1 MLRNPDSSAPL
12 RILVVGCG
20 NMGASHAR
28 AYRDMAGVEIAGLV
42 SRGDSKDRLASSL
55 ALQVP
60 LFDDFYS
67 ALASLTPDAVC
78 ISTHPDT
85 HEAFT
90 LAAFEAGC
98 HVFVEKPLAPD
109 TEGAQNMVRAARRAG
124 KQLVVGYILRHHP
137 TWQQFI
143 GIART
148 LGSPLVLRMNL
159 NQQSSGAEWQV
170 HRGLLAS
177 VSPIVDC
184 GVHYVDVM
192 CQMVDSKPLR
202 VSAIGARLDPSL
214 PAGRCNYGQLQIVF
228 DDGSVGWYE
237 AGWGPMMSETAF
249 FVKDVIGPRGAASIQ
264 SIHADSNGASSKV
277 EDHIRSN
284 AIRVHHAEL
293 TQSGSFARTDEWLT
307 QTDEPGHDELCRR
320 EQEFFVRA
328 IREQLDL
335 TSHLEDS
342 LVSLSIVLAADEA
355 MRTGQSVDLSGLDLL
370 LQAISA

>member
-1 MLRNPDSSAPL
+1 MWK
-12 RILVVGCG
+12 
-20 NMGASHAR
+20 HAR
-28 AYRDMAGVEIAGLV
+28 AYRDMAGVEIVGLV
-42 SRGDSKDRLASSL
+42 SRGDSKDRLAKSL
-55 ALQVP
+55 DLQVP
-60 LFDDFYS
+60 LFDDFYE
-67 ALASLTPDAVC
+67 ALASLTPNAVC

-90 LAAFEAGC
+90 LAAIEIGC

-109 TEGAQNMVRAARRAG
+109 TEGARNMVMAARCAG

-143 GIART
+143 GIAQT

-159 NQQSSGAEWQV
+159 NQQSSGSEWQV

-192 CQMVDSKPLR
+192 CQMVDSKPQR
-202 VSAIGARLDPSL
+202 VSAIGACLDPSL

-228 DDGSVGWYE
+228 SDGSVGWYE

-264 SIHADSNGASSKV
+264 SIHADSNGASSKI
-277 EDHIRSN
+277 EDHVRSN

-293 TQSGSFARTDEWLT
+293 TPSGNFARSDEWLT

-320 EQEFFVRA
+320 EQEFFCG
-328 IREQLDL
+328 LF
-335 TSHLEDS
+335 TSRSTSPLIWKIAS
-342 LVSLSIVLAADEA
+342 
-355 MRTGQSVDLSGLDLL
+355 
-370 LQAISA
+370 